1 MAQMRKFEQ
10 EAIAKEILDTIRVA
24 NAIEQNGLEKSS
36 KELKNIRKLQ
46 AKAESIH
53 EKERKLY
60 RERRI
65 ILEDL
70 KLSIKS
76 FNRTLS
82 PNTNYTLEKDYNDN
96 ISWRTDDWN
105 IRQNIENKLAIA
117 LLSNDWQERLPEI
130 IESIASQF
138 TVVKNLKIG
147 KED

>member
-10 EAIAKEILDTIRVA
+10 EAIAKEILDTIKVS
-24 NAIEQNGLEKSS
+24 NSKEQQAMEKSS

-65 ILEDL
+65 ILDDL
-70 KLSIKS
+70 RDSIKS

-82 PNTNYTLEKDYNDN
+82 STTNYKLDKDYNDN
-96 ISWRTDDWN
+96 ISWSTNDWE
-105 IRQNIENKLAIA
+105 IRQDIERKLAIA

-130 IESIASQF
+130 ISSIASQF
-138 TVVKNLKIG
+138 TG
-147 KED
+147 E

>member
-1 MAQMRKFEQ
+1 MAQQMRKFEQ
-10 EAIAKEILDTIRVA
+10 EAIAKEILDTIKVS
-24 NAIEQNGLEKSS
+24 NSKEQQALEKTS
-36 KELKNIRKLQ
+36 KELKNIRKLY
-46 AKAESIH
+46 AKADSIYK
-53 EKERKLY
+53 KERQLY

-65 ILEDL
+65 ILDDL
-70 KLSIKS
+70 KDSIKS

-82 PNTNYTLEKDYNDN
+82 PTANYTLEKDYNDN

-138 TVVKNLKIG
+138 TG
-147 KED
+147 E

>member
-10 EAIAKEILDTIRVA
+10 EAIAKEILETIKVA

-60 RERRI
+60 RQRRI
-65 ILEDL
+65 IIDDI
-70 KLSIKS
+70 KTSIKS

-82 PNTNYTLEKDYNDN
+82 PTANYTLEKDYNDN

-130 IESIASQF
+130 ISSIASQF
-138 TVVKNLKIG
+138 TG
-147 KED
+147 E

>member
-10 EAIAKEILDTIRVA
+10 EAIAKEILETIRVA

-36 KELKNIRKLQ
+36 KELKNIFKLQ

-65 ILEDL
+65 ILDDL
-70 KLSIKS
+70 KDSIKS

-82 PNTNYTLEKDYNDN
+82 PTANYTLEKDYNDN

-117 LLSNDWQERLPEI
+117 LLSSDWQERLPEI
-130 IESIASQF
+130 IENIASQF
-138 TVVKNLKIG
+138 TG
-147 KED
+147 E

>member
-10 EAIAKEILDTIRVA
+10 EAIAKEILDTIKVS
-24 NAIEQNGLEKSS
+24 NSKEQLALEKNS

-46 AKAESIH
+46 VGAERLH
-53 EKERKLY
+53 DKERQLY
-60 RERRI
+60 RQRRI

-70 KLSIKS
+70 RDSIKS

-82 PNTNYTLEKDYNDN
+82 PTANYSLEKDYTDN
-96 ISWRTDDWN
+96 LSWRTDDWN

-138 TVVKNLKIG
+138 TG
-147 KED
+147 K